1 MPEQISL
8 KDFLARR
15 KTNPKSIV
23 IDVRD
28 DEKWEE
34 GHIPGAMHIRKSLV
48 EEEIGK
54 KVPDKNAEIFTH
66 CGGGTS
72 GPQAAE
78 KLAAM
83 GYKNVHAISGGFR
96 AYKGSGEKIERE

>member
-1 MPEQISL
+1 MPEQISVQ
-8 KDFLARR
+8 DFLVRR
-15 KTNPKSIV
+15 KANPKSVV

-34 GHIPGAMHIRKSLV
+34 GHIPGATHIPKAKV
-48 EEEIGK
+48 AEEIAK
-54 KVPDKNAEIFTH
+54 QVPDKNAEIFTH

-72 GPQAAE
+72 GPKAAE
-78 KLAAM
+78 TLSEM

-96 AYKGSGEKIERE
+96 AYKGSGEKIIK